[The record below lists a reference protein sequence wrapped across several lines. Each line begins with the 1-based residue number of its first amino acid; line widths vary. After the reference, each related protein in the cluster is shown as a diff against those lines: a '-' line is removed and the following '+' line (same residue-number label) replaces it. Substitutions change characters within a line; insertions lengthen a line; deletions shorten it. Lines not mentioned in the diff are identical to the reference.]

1 MASIVGMI
9 GVPHNPNFPALIA
22 REGPDC
28 ETARLFADL
37 KAELAALQPDLIL
50 MFDTDHLNTFFLDN
64 LPIFAVG
71 VADEFSGPND
81 DVPAMPRYTA
91 PSHAAFANHLRAEA
105 VRAGFDLA
113 LVQEFEVDHSISVP
127 LQFLTPDLRVPTIPI
142 FINGHVPPLPK
153 AARCFALGEA
163 VRRAVEIW
171 PEPLRV
177 VSIGSGSF
185 SLDVHGTK
193 TNRGQPSGVPAPDWA
208 ARIQQHIERN
218 SFHDLVA
225 ESTQE
230 QMLRAGNVGGE
241 LLNWIAMLGT
251 VNGHALQWIKP
262 EVKHGHA
269 YAVWR

>member
-1 MASIVGMI
+1 MASIVGAI

-28 ETARLFADL
+28 ETARLFAEL
-37 KAELAALQPDLIL
+37 RAELTALKPDLIV

-64 LPIFAVG
+64 LPIFGVG
-71 VADEFSGPND
+71 VANEFSGPND
-81 DVPAMPRYTA
+81 DVPAMKRYTA
-91 PSHAAFANHLRAEA
+91 PSHAAFANHLLAA
-105 VRAGFDLA
+105 VVRADFDPT
-113 LVQEFEVDHSISVP
+113 LVQDFEVDHSVSVP
-127 LQFLTPDLRVPTIPI
+127 LNFLTPDLRVPTIPI

-163 VRRAVEIW
+163 VRRGVESW

-177 VSIGSGSF
+177 VVIGSGSF

-193 TNRGQPSGVPAPDWA
+193 TNPGQPSGVPAPEWA
-208 ARIQQHIERN
+208 ARIQRHLEHNRF
-218 SFHDLVA
+218 SDLIA

-269 YAVWR
+269 YAVWK